1 MKKTNLSDSD
11 AKLLGRLAAGEH
23 TFRPGTQP
31 RPGEDFGALVQQL
44 QTLRDRGFVK
54 FADSRIMRRQDGRVL
69 GIGPCDL
76 TAAGREALAR
86 DRRMGPRPE

>member
-1 MKKTNLSDSD
+1 MSSMTLSDSD
-11 AKLLGRLAAGEH
+11 AKLLGRLESGEH
-23 TFRPGTQP
+23 TFRPGTKP
-31 RPGEDFGALVQQL
+31 RPGEDFEALVQQL
-44 QTLRDRGFVK
+44 QSLRERGLVK
-54 FADSRIMRRQDGRVL
+54 FPDSRITRREDGRVL